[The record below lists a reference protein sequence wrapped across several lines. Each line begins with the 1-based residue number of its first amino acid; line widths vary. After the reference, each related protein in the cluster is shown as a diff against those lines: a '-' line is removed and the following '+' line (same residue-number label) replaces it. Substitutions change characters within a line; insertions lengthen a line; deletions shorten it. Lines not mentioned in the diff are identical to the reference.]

1 MKEIE
6 TPRLALRRLSSE
18 DATFILRQVNE
29 PSFLRFIGDRGV
41 RSLEDAREYILK
53 GPIASYERFG
63 FGLCR
68 VELKS
73 AGATIGMC
81 GLVKRDSLEDID
93 VGFAFLPE
101 YWGNGYAVESVS
113 AVMEHARDV
122 LGLRRLVAIT
132 SIDNAGSLAV
142 LKKGG
147 FEFERLIT
155 LPGDTE
161 AINLL
166 AVSL

>member
-1 MKEIE
+1 MHVLE
-6 TPRLALRRLSSE
+6 TPRLVLRRLSIE
-18 DATFILRQVNE
+18 DAPFVLRQVNE

-41 RSLEDAREYILK
+41 RSLEDARDYILK
-53 GPIASYERFG
+53 GPVASYERFG

-73 AGATIGMC
+73 AGEPIGMC
-81 GLVKRDSLEDID
+81 GLVKRDSLDDID

-113 AVMEHARDV
+113 AVIEHARDV

-132 SIDNAGSLAV
+132 SVDNAGSLAV
-142 LKKGG
+142 LQKVG
-147 FEFERLIT
+147 FELERLIT